1 MSLVLLESCY
11 TRAGILLHRSPGA
24 SYVSPWDVFDASY
37 PNWREE
43 VSLQVWKTKTNLRK
57 KGLGYLNMTLTN
69 VSTKSRMRSSELAAN
84 SRSRSVEPL
93 PTKSKSILP
102 CVKDKMK

>member
-11 TRAGILLHRSPGA
+11 TLWESIYQCKMGDRVVVIAYRAGILLHRSPGA

-69 VSTKSRMRSSELAAN
+69 VSTKSRLKGGSTDFN
-84 SRSRSVEPL
+84 DV
-93 PTKSKSILP
+93 
-102 CVKDKMK
+102 

>member
-1 MSLVLLESCY
+1 MSCPASSGDGDGGVTAVAAASVSLVLLESCY

-57 KGLGYLNMTLTN
+57 KGLGYLNMTFN
-69 VSTKSRMRSSELAAN
+69 DV
-84 SRSRSVEPL
+84 
-93 PTKSKSILP
+93 
-102 CVKDKMK
+102 